1 MSNSWFSC
9 KKLIPPTPKNS
20 PQISLI
26 SATTLSPNIM
36 VVNQQNTEHYETT
49 LRIRKIRLNPSKKLK
64 QKLRQAVF
72 ATRLLYNQC
81 ITLCCT
87 LSPPQP
93 ATLKNLRSILLN
105 SDSTYWDSNI
115 KTYLEQ
121 VPYDIRDGA
130 VRDFVTAYSTQ
141 TQLVKEG
148 KRSHFE
154 MKYKRKKD
162 MIQETLVINHKNLK
176 RDNEGHWSCFP
187 KMWDKERLN
196 VFTEKLPDKIEHD
209 CRLIMTKDD
218 KYYLAVPISVNVKS
232 QKPERSVV
240 SLDPGVRIFQTTY
253 DTDGT
258 SYLIGEGDA
267 EKLDK
272 WARIAGKMRDG
283 VKRDWVN
290 GERVFR
296 KAKNKKER
304 RGLRKAAYKIEQ
316 KIKDKLSDIQRQ
328 TAKFL
333 CEKYDRVIIPE
344 FRTQQMVTKNERR
357 KIGKETSRR
366 MIRWGHYRFREL
378 LKAKG
383 ATEGTRVVVGSEEWT
398 SKTCGECGWINE
410 KLRGEKE
417 LECEKCKKKVHRDV
431 NGARNIMIIN
441 WNK

>member
-1 MSNSWFSC
+1 
-9 KKLIPPTPKNS
+9 
-20 PQISLI
+20 
-26 SATTLSPNIM
+26 
-36 VVNQQNTEHYETT
+36 
-49 LRIRKIRLNPSKKLK
+49 
-64 QKLRQAVF
+64 VF
-72 ATRLLYNQC
+72 ATRLLYNHC
-81 ITLCCT
+81 VSLCCNT
-87 LSPPQP
+87 TPPQP
-93 ATLKNLRSILLN
+93 AVLKQLRSILLN
-105 SDSTYWDSNI
+105 SDSSYWSENI

-130 VRDFVTAYSTQ
+130 LRDFVTAYSTQ
-141 TQLVKEG
+141 TQLVHEG

-154 MKYKRKKD
+154 MKYKRKSFSKD
-162 MIQETLVINHKNLK
+162 MIQESIVINHKHLK

-218 KYYLAVPISVNVKS
+218 KYYLAVPISVNVKP
-232 QKPERSVV
+232 QKSERSVV

-253 DTDGT
+253 DTEGT

-272 WARIAGKMRDG
+272 WARIASRMREG
-283 VKRDWVN
+283 IKRDWVDDK
-290 GERVFR
+290 RVFR
-296 KAKNKKER
+296 EAKNKKER

-316 KIKDKLSDIQRQ
+316 RIKNKLSDIQRK

-344 FRTQQMVTKNERR
+344 FRTQQMVTKNEKR
-357 KIGKETSRR
+357 KVGKKTSRR

-410 KLRGEKE
+410 KLKGEKE
-417 LECEKCKKKVHRDV
+417 LECEKCRKKVHRDV